1 VRGLYERGCRCP
13 DVPCPYHPTPNR
25 PFIDGTVLADA
36 ESASMEEL
44 EAASDILDRVRKE
57 SQ

>member
-1 VRGLYERGCRCP
+1 VSS
-13 DVPCPYHPTPNR
+13 R
-25 PFIDGTVLADA
+25 PVFEPGVGWRPAGEGDGRVDGVLADA

-57 SQ
+57 GQ